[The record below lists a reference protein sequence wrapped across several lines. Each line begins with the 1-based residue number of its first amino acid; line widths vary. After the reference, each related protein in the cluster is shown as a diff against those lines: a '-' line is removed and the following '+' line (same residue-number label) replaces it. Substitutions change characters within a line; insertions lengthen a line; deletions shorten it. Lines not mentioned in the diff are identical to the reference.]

1 MTAAARR
8 AHGPCVRAWG
18 KLGARRAPDRAPQA
32 RARAHARARPVCV
45 LPSSRHACGARAK
58 PTLLHAPPSDRCS
71 LLGCALC
78 TAGPGLIAPLPR
90 CPAASLLFGRYT
102 AIAGATWAESILKTL
117 FGYQPKWPHLQPK
130 RSPGHGT
137 PQPRLWQPHLPRGFT
152 GLLSG
157 IRQPGVGSTLLAINA
172 TPSGVAI
179 APS

>member
-1 MTAAARR
+1 MR
-8 AHGPCVRAWG
+8 H
-18 KLGARRAPDRAPQA
+18 K
-32 RARAHARARPVCV
+32 HARVHTRVPAFCRRPAMHVV
-45 LPSSRHACGARAK
+45 LGPNQPFYTRHPAIVAPCWGVPCAQPAQDSS
-58 PTLLHAPPSDRCS
+58 
-71 LLGCALC
+71 
-78 TAGPGLIAPLPR
+78 PL
-90 CPAASLLFGRYT
+90 CPAAPLLLCCLLFGRYT

-130 RSPGHGT
+130 RPPGHGT